1 MTNEV
6 LGNVKRTEDS
16 LLKLKRSRKSL
27 IPETTDGLSDDNKIR
42 LQVAIDIEQ
51 FSKQVT
57 FLINN
62 LDECLVSYACRHTN
76 FWVEL
81 RHCHHWQP

>member
-16 LLKLKRSRKSL
+16 LLKLKRTRKSL
-27 IPETTDGLSDDNKIR
+27 IPETTDGISDDNKIR

-51 FSKQVT
+51 FSKQVM
-57 FLINN
+57 FLIFDK
-62 LDECLVSYACRHTN
+62 LSEISY
-76 FWVEL
+76 L
-81 RHCHHWQP
+81 